1 MITYRIKP
9 LLFFVVWSC
18 LLMTG
23 CSSSTQPIEYYQFA
37 HSPPA
42 DQPIVKPTSIALVL
56 ADPVL
61 FGAISNRGIA
71 MKYSANR
78 MRNARSHLWDQPLD
92 GMLLNSAEQQL
103 TTALPSVFV
112 SKKRSALPYTR
123 QQHHFEL
130 QWELTEFNGGLTQN
144 AEISGLWR
152 IIKYNNGMAQS
163 VLLNQYFNVSVDLEE
178 DGYSGLVQALEQ
190 AWQQVVQQSATDF
203 EQLIISSQ

>member
-1 MITYRIKP
+1 MITNRFVSSV
-9 LLFFVVWSC
+9 FFVVWSC
-18 LLMTG
+18 LLMAG
-23 CSSSTQPIEYYQFA
+23 CSSSVPPIEYYQFA
-37 HSPPA
+37 HTPPVN
-42 DQPIVKPTSIALVL
+42 QPIVKQTSTALVL

-71 MKYSANR
+71 MKYSANQ

-103 TTALPSVFV
+103 MTALPDVFV
-112 SKKRSALPYTR
+112 SKKRSALPYSN

-152 IIKYNNGMAQS
+152 IIKYNNGMAER

-178 DGYSGLVQALEQ
+178 DGYSGLVQALEK

-203 EQLIISSQ
+203 AQLIINSH